1 MQLRI
6 EHLSKTYPNGT
17 RALDDVS
24 LTIDPGMFGL
34 LGPNGAGKSTLMR
47 IIATLQEPDEGQVR
61 LGDIDVLRDK
71 EAVRRTLGY
80 LPQEFG
86 VYPKVSAED
95 LLDHFA
101 VLKGITSR
109 EERKR
114 LVTALLEQTNL
125 QRDRA
130 KQLGSFSGGMR
141 QRFGIAVALLGN
153 PRLIIVD
160 EPTAGLDPEE
170 RVRFLNLLAE
180 LGQNSI
186 VILSTHIVDDVSEL
200 CSRVAIIDRGRIR
213 LQDDP
218 QTAVTRLHGRIW
230 RRVVSREE
238 LALQQERFS
247 VLSTK
252 LFAGQ
257 TVVRVLSDTRPDAG
271 YELAEPGLEDVYFA
285 AMRGARGAD
294 APSLS
299 TENTRGAP
307 AFGSPT
313 GSGG

>member
-1 MQLRI
+1 MNLRI
-6 EHLSKTYPNGT
+6 ENLSKTYPNGT

-24 LTIDPGMFGL
+24 LTIAPGMFGL

-47 IIATLQEPDEGQVR
+47 IIATLQEPDAGSVQ

-101 VLKGITSR
+101 VLKGITDR
-109 EERKR
+109 NERRR

-125 QRDRA
+125 QNDRS
-130 KQLGSFSGGMR
+130 KLLGGFSGGMR

-200 CSRVAIIDRGRIR
+200 CSRVAIIDHGRIR
-213 LQDDP
+213 LEDDP
-218 QTAVTRLHGRIW
+218 QAAVTRLHGRIW
-230 RRVVSREE
+230 RRVVGREE
-238 LALQQERFS
+238 LARHQEQFP

-252 LFAGQ
+252 LLAGR
-257 TVVRVLSDTRPDAG
+257 TVVRVVSDSLPEAG
-271 YELAEPGLEDVYFA
+271 YEPAEPGLEDVYFA
-285 AMRGARGAD
+285 AMRTARAGALPGPVAKRVEAAAGE
-294 APSLS
+294 S
-299 TENTRGAP
+299 
-307 AFGSPT
+307 
-313 GSGG
+313 

>member
-1 MQLRI
+1 MNLRI
-6 EHLSKTYPNGT
+6 ENLSKTYPNGT

-24 LTIDPGMFGL
+24 LTIAPGMFGL

-47 IIATLQEPDEGQVR
+47 IIATLQEPDAGRVQ
-61 LGDIDVLRDK
+61 LGDIDVLLDK

-86 VYPKVSAED
+86 VYPKVTAED

-101 VLKGITSR
+101 VLKGVVDR
-109 EERKR
+109 AERR
-114 LVTALLEQTNL
+114 QLVTALLEQTNL

-130 KQLGSFSGGMR
+130 KLLGGFSGGMR

-200 CSRVAIIDRGRIR
+200 CSRVAIIDRGRIC
-213 LQDDP
+213 LEDDP
-218 QTAVTRLHGRIW
+218 QAAVVRLQNRIW
-230 RRVVSREE
+230 RRIVDRDE
-238 LALQQERFS
+238 LARHQRELP

-252 LFAGQ
+252 LLAGR
-257 TVVRVLSDTRPDAG
+257 TVVRVLSDARPEAG
-271 YELAEPGLEDVYFA
+271 YELTEPSLEDVYFA
-285 AMRGARGAD
+285 AMRTARAGELSSPVTTTMAATTGGA
-294 APSLS
+294 
-299 TENTRGAP
+299 
-307 AFGSPT
+307 
-313 GSGG
+313 

>member
-1 MQLRI
+1 MQLRV
-6 EHLSKTYPNGT
+6 ENLSKTYPNGT
-17 RALDDVS
+17 RALDQVS
-24 LTIDPGMFGL
+24 LSIAPGMFGL

-47 IIATLQEPDEGQVR
+47 IIATLQEPDTGTVH
-61 LGDIDVLRDK
+61 LGDIDVLREK

-101 VLKGITSR
+101 VLKGITDR
-109 EERKR
+109 AERRR

-125 QRDRA
+125 QNDRA
-130 KQLGSFSGGMR
+130 KQLGGFSGGMR

-213 LQDDP
+213 LEDDP
-218 QTAVTRLHGRIW
+218 QAAVARLKGRIW
-230 RRVVSREE
+230 RRIVTRDE
-238 LALQQERFS
+238 LPGHQARYA

-252 LFAGQ
+252 LLAGR
-257 TVVRVLSDTRPDAG
+257 TVIRVHADAQPESG
-271 YELAEPGLEDVYFA
+271 YELVEPGLEDVYFA
-285 AMRGARGAD
+285 AMRATHAPEAPFAAD
-294 APSLS
+294 A
-299 TENTRGAP
+299 TAAAP
-307 AFGSPT
+307 AFHETT
-313 GSGG
+313 GSD

>member
-230 RRVVSREE
+230 RRVVSRDE

-299 TENTRGAP
+299 TEITGGAP

>member
-1 MQLRI
+1 MLLRI

-24 LTIDPGMFGL
+24 LSIAPGMFGL

-47 IIATLQEPDEGQVR
+47 IIATLQEPDTGAVH
-61 LGDIDVLRDK
+61 LGEIDVLREK

-86 VYPKVSAED
+86 VYPKVTAED
-95 LLDHFA
+95 LLEHFA

-109 EERKR
+109 DERRR

-125 QRDRA
+125 LNDRA
-130 KQLGSFSGGMR
+130 KQLGGFSGGMR

-213 LQDDP
+213 LEDDP
-218 QTAVTRLHGRIW
+218 QAAVTRLHGRIW
-230 RRVVSREE
+230 RRVVGRDE
-238 LALQQERFS
+238 LARHQQEFA

-252 LFAGQ
+252 LLAGR
-257 TVVRVLSDTRPDAG
+257 TVVRVLSDTRPESG
-271 YELAEPGLEDVYFA
+271 YELVEPLLEDVYFA
-285 AMRGARGAD
+285 AMRVAHAPGATPFASD
-294 APSLS
+294 A
-299 TENTRGAP
+299 TAAP
-307 AFGSPT
+307 AFGSPA
-313 GSGG
+313 GGD

>member
-1 MQLRI
+1 MLLRI
-6 EHLSKTYPNGT
+6 ENLSKTYPNGT

-24 LTIDPGMFGL
+24 LAIAPGMFGL

-47 IIATLQEPDEGQVR
+47 IVATLQEPDTGRVR
-61 LGDIDVLRDK
+61 LGDIDVLCNK

-101 VLKGITSR
+101 VLKGITHR
-109 EERKR
+109 GERQR
-114 LVTALLEQTNL
+114 LVSALLEQTNL
-125 QRDRA
+125 HNDRS
-130 KQLGSFSGGMR
+130 KLLGGFSGGMR
-141 QRFGIAVALLGN
+141 HRFGIAVALLGD

-213 LQDDP
+213 LEDDP
-218 QTAVTRLHGRIW
+218 QAAVTRLSGRIW
-230 RRVVSREE
+230 RRIVSRDE
-238 LALQQERFS
+238 LARHQAQFS

-252 LFAGQ
+252 LLAGR
-257 TVVRVLSDTRPDAG
+257 TVVRVLADARPESG
-271 YELAEPGLEDVYFA
+271 YDQAEPGLEDVYFG
-285 AMRGARGAD
+285 AMRGARAPDAPPFAAD
-294 APSLS
+294 APAA
-299 TENTRGAP
+299 AP
-307 AFGSPT
+307 AFGSGT
-313 GSGG
+313 GGN